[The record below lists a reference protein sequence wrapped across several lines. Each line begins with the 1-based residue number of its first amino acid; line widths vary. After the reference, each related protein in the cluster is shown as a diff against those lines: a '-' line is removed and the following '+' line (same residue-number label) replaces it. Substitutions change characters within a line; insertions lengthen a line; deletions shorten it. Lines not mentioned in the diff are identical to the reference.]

1 MNKSQ
6 HIPVMLDKTIEI
18 LDIKPDKWYIDTTFG
33 QGGHS
38 AEILSKKGLVVA
50 FDYDQN
56 NIESAQQHFS
66 QEIENERLILIRENF
81 DQLKNIINQLQAE
94 STIAQIYGILFDFGT
109 TSEQLMSEERGLSFQ
124 GKNDELDM
132 RLDERL
138 GVKARDLLAI
148 MDHKQLQKIFEV
160 FGGETEAKSIAKE
173 ITKRRKNKQ
182 FITTVQ
188 QLQDLITQTKHHSS
202 SNINP
207 ATKVFQA
214 LRIAVNDELGSI
226 ERALPQALELIEPD
240 GKIVTIAFH
249 EGEDRIIKSYFR
261 EWEKRDLG
269 IQGSK
274 KVIKPT
280 DQEVS
285 RNQKSRS
292 AKLRSFRKKSA

>member
-202 SNINP
+202 PNIHP